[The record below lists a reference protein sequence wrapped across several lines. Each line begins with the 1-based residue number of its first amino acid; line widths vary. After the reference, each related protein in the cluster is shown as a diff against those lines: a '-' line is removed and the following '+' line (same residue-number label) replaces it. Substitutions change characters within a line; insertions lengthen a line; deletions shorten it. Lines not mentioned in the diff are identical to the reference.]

1 MQLGPEE
8 TVASGAGVLSLFGAI
23 AWLRS
28 IGSRI
33 TKLEYGLNKITDV
46 EDSPFVLSKTCDK
59 ACKDLQSTI
68 KGTNDN
74 VTKLTETTAKGFKDL
89 TKYLNDLN
97 CAKKLM
103 QERAKEE

>member
-8 TVASGAGVLSLFGAI
+8 TAATGVGFLSLFGAI

-28 IGSRI
+28 IGTRI

-59 ACKDLQSTI
+59 ACKDLKASI
-68 KGTNDN
+68 EKTNDN
-74 VTKLTETTAKGFKDL
+74 VDKLNGTTAAGFKGL
-89 TKYLNDLN
+89 TDCLNDLN